1 MKHLSPN
8 TILLVLL
15 GFTISTIYCVEFV
28 FDDVP
33 ELFSGGEKLGSI
45 VVNICLSF
53 IAAYIFYLVTYL
65 IPKHIER
72 KHIEEHAAHLIN
84 KVLFYILFIVQDAAN
99 FNIPQKDLK
108 LKDLSEDDF
117 KNAMTNLFM
126 DNEIRNFRAG
136 IDGHNVKVGQAVINS
151 MEGLTKTVNELFKYS
166 QYIET
171 QLIADV
177 SSATRNNMIES
188 WTNRYRMTPIHFGG
202 QILAAAR
209 TDVSC
214 YAEYVHEYHRLYRSI
229 ETIFLTKYASTEAAK
244 KYAENIAN
252 LRTS

>member
-8 TILLVLL
+8 RILLISL
-15 GFTISTIYCVEFV
+15 GFAIGTIYFVEFV

-33 ELFSGGEKLGSI
+33 EFFSGGAKLGSI
-45 VVNICLSF
+45 VANVCLSY
-53 IAAYIFYLVTYL
+53 IAAYIFYVVTYL
-65 IPKHIER
+65 IPKHAER
-72 KHIEEHAAHLIN
+72 KHIKEHAAHLIN
-84 KVLFYILFIVQDAAN
+84 MVLFYILFIMQDSAN
-99 FNIPQKDLK
+99 MNIPQKDLK
-108 LKDLSEDDF
+108 LNDLSEDDF
-117 KNAMTNLFM
+117 RNAMKEVFM

-136 IDGHNVKVGQAVINS
+136 SNGHNVKVGQAVMNS
-151 MEGLTKTVNELFKYS
+151 MEGLIKTVNELFKYS

-177 SSATRNNMIES
+177 SAATRNNMIES

-202 QILAAAR
+202 QIFAALR

-214 YAEYVHEYHRLYRSI
+214 YAAHVYEYQRLYRSI
-229 ETIFLTKYASTEAAK
+229 EATFLTKYASTEAAK

-252 LRTS
+252 LRKS

>member
-1 MKHLSPN
+1 MKHLLPN
-8 TILLVLL
+8 RILL
-15 GFTISTIYCVEFV
+15 ISLVFAIGTIYFIEFV

-33 ELFSGGEKLGSI
+33 ELFSGGAKLGSI
-45 VVNICLSF
+45 VVNVCLSY

-65 IPKHIER
+65 IPRHIDS

-84 KVLFYILFIVQDAAN
+84 MVLFYILFIMQDAAN
-99 FNIPQKDLK
+99 MNIAQQDLK

-117 KNAMTNLFM
+117 KNAMKDVFM

-136 IDGHNVKVGQAVINS
+136 SDGHNVKVGQAVIYS
-151 MEGLTKTVNELFKYS
+151 MERLTKTVNELFKYS

-177 SSATRNNMIES
+177 SAASRNNMIES

-214 YAEYVHEYHRLYRSI
+214 YAEHVYEYHRLYRSI
-229 ETIFLTKYASTEAAK
+229 EAAFLRKYASTEAAK
-244 KYAENIAN
+244 KYAKNIAN
-252 LRTS
+252 LQKN